1 MTKIDAKGRKPK
13 GAKYM
18 TTSNG
23 SVPGTTT
30 VKNVCVYCGSGPGKD
45 PRYVE
50 AAQTLGRA
58 IADAGL
64 GLVYGGGSLGLM
76 GETARAT
83 LQAGGHVTGIIPAFL
98 SNRERM
104 LKDVHELIVVDGMH
118 ERKMR
123 MFQASDAF
131 VALPGGIGTLE
142 ELVEQL
148 TWSQLGQHGKPVV
161 VANIAQFWSPFLSLL
176 EHMREEKF
184 IRDGLEV
191 NFEVVDA
198 AGDIVPAILRHTARA
213 ERPDQDTFVA
223 EKF

>member
-1 MTKIDAKGRKPK
+1 MALESIHDRK
-13 GAKYM
+13 
-18 TTSNG
+18 
-23 SVPGTTT
+23 TTT
-30 VKNVCVYCGSGPGKD
+30 LETICVYCGSGPGTD

-50 AAQTLGRA
+50 AARTLGHT

-83 LQAGGHVTGIIPAFL
+83 LDRGGRVTGIIPGFL
-98 SNRERM
+98 SDKEKM
-104 LKDVHELIVVDGMH
+104 LKDVDELIVVDDMH
-118 ERKMR
+118 ERKML
-123 MFQASDAF
+123 MFKRSDAF

-161 VANIAQFWSPFLSLL
+161 VANIADFWSPFLSLL
-176 EHMREEKF
+176 EHMRAQKF
-184 IRDGLEV
+184 IREGLEV
-191 NFEVVDA
+191 SFKVVDHA
-198 AGDIVPAILRHTARA
+198 DDIVPAIQKIAAQRA
-213 ERPDQDTFVA
+213 PLDNEISVT